1 MTFTDMQFVHV
12 ERVFLPLLIFVRR
25 NISPLARR
33 HWAAALT
40 QEEHAMWN
48 EIIAFIT
55 RDDHPFMEALDVVT
69 RTVANDNVAND
80 NEALSSDASHP
91 EVA

>member
-1 MTFTDMQFVHV
+1 
-12 ERVFLPLLIFVRR
+12 
-25 NISPLARR
+25 
-33 HWAAALT
+33 
-40 QEEHAMWN
+40 MWN